1 MQKKRHIIM
10 QNNKKNMNSKRA
22 YKFRLYPDFKR
33 NTSKERSS
41 CGNIQDMPLSERT
54 YLCNRCG
61 MQLDRDI
68 NASINILDR
77 ATLGQRG
84 SHAQGENRQY
94 ISTGNANGLEELRTD
109 PAHSGKPTCFS
120 GGRMSHAY
128 KDCGWRTWVARSI
141 QYG

>member
-1 MQKKRHIIM
+1 
-10 QNNKKNMNSKRA
+10 MNSKRA

-68 NASINILDR
+68 NASINILNK
-77 ATLGQRG
+77 AALGQRG

-109 PAHSGKPTCFS
+109 PAHSGEA
-120 GGRMSHAY
+120 H
-128 KDCGWRTWVARSI
+128 VL
-141 QYG
+141 

>member
-1 MQKKRHIIM
+1 
-10 QNNKKNMNSKRA
+10 MNSKRA
-22 YKFRLYPDFKR
+22 YKVRFYPDFKR
-33 NTSKERSS
+33 DTPKECGS

-68 NASINILDR
+68 NASINILNKT
-77 ATLGQRG
+77 ALGQRG

-109 PAHSGKPTCFS
+109 PAHSGEA
-120 GGRMSHAY
+120 H
-128 KDCGWRTWVARSI
+128 VL
-141 QYG
+141 